1 MNLGLFLDYTFY
13 QSDSGYIEYKKSSR
27 IFKPQQHGKESEE
40 GKSTIE
46 RLKDTMNLFW
56 VVYWANFFIYAVI
69 DILIRIQIF
78 FTKQS
83 LEIDWHKYIDYVI
96 LVLAFVRIIMYNEL
110 FADNSPYQTE
120 FTLPMSEEVFEQ
132 MEEMSK
138 RIVTYKLVCSVT
150 SILFMVKILRTLTSQ
165 FPSFGVLF
173 ETIDAAKGDLLYFT
187 LITGVMI
194 ISFTMICY
202 SLFGSNEQL
211 FSTVKQSSM
220 SVIELVFGYDI
231 YPKI

>member
-1 MNLGLFLDYTFY
+1 
-13 QSDSGYIEYKKSSR
+13 
-27 IFKPQQHGKESEE
+27 
-40 GKSTIE
+40 
-46 RLKDTMNLFW
+46 MNLFW

-96 LVLAFVRIIMYNEL
+96 LILAFVRIIMYNEL

-120 FTLPMSEEVFEQ
+120 FTLPMSEEVFHQ
-132 MEEMSK
+132 MDEMSK
-138 RIVTYKLVCSVT
+138 RIVTYKVVCSVT

-211 FSTVKQSSM
+211 FSTVKQSTM